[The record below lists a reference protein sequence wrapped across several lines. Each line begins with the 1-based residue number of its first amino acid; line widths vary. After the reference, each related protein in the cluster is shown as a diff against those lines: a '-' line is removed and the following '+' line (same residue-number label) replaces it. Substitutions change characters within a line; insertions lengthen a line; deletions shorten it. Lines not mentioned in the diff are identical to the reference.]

1 MAEFFKWDAN
11 VFGLKVKEMDDE
23 HIELIRIMNLVF
35 QNNEAKKPFHEI
47 KKSVDQL
54 AEYTIKHFKD
64 EEAYMEKIKFPGVAT
79 HKIIH
84 KQLLD
89 QFGNYVA
96 EFNKSQKLTESFFKF
111 LAVWL
116 TSHIKGID
124 TKYAE
129 HSRSQKAS

>member
-23 HIELIRIMNLVF
+23 HQELIRLMNKLF
-35 QNNEAKKPFHEI
+35 DSNQNNQPFNEI
-47 KKSVDQL
+47 KKHVDAL
-54 AEYTIKHFKD
+54 AEYTVKHFAD
-64 EEAYMEKIKFPGVAT
+64 EEKYMEKISFPGLQT

-84 KQLLD
+84 QQLLE
-89 QFGNYVA
+89 QFKGYVTD
-96 EFNKSQKLTESFFKF
+96 FTKTQKITDAFFKF

-124 TKYAE
+124 MKYAE
-129 HSRSQKAS
+129 HALKKAS